1 MLHINPINYRDNN
14 YSIVRKKDKVERVS
28 AVSSNRDKNGSMN
41 KRNSNSSSFKEILEE
56 EIQKKKQKTMKRE
69 D

>member
-14 YSIVRKKDKVERVS
+14 YSIVRKKDKKERWI
-28 AVSSNRDKNGSMN
+28 
-41 KRNSNSSSFKEILEE
+41 KEN
-56 EIQKKKQKTMKRE
+56 EIT

>member
-1 MLHINPINYRDNN
+1 MFHINPINYRDNK
-14 YSIVRKKDKVERVS
+14 YSIVRKKDKVERVTAIS
-28 AVSSNRDKNGSMN
+28 DSQDRNGSMN

-56 EIQKKKQKTMKRE
+56 EIQKKKLKTMKRE